1 MSTMSTYERFR
12 ASGMNPPQAWRAA
25 KILSRWAEMG
35 SEQVRL
41 AAEDEQENY
50 FDVYGEPEGYTNVH
64 GKRISAEQER
74 KELIEQIERNGC
86 YCIRSE
92 YFDGVDWQI
101 ADSVGM
107 CAGYRNVLSPFE
119 NWYVVDLMGAALD
132 AVENLALAP
141 AI

>member
-1 MSTMSTYERFR
+1 MSTYERFR

-25 KILSRWAEMG
+25 KILRQWGETS

-41 AAEDEQENY
+41 VAEGEQENY
-50 FDVYGEPEGYTNVH
+50 FDVYGEPDAYTNIY
-64 GKRISAEQER
+64 GKRVSAEQAR

-86 YCIRSE
+86 YCIHSE
-92 YFDGVDWQI
+92 YFDGEDWQL

-107 CAGYRNVLSPFE
+107 CAGYRNVLNPFE
-119 NWYVVDLMGAALD
+119 NWYVVDLMQAALD
-132 AVENLALAP
+132 AMENAALMP